1 VSSAADPTQ
10 TALRDEI
17 LGLAARLTAML
28 GKRAGGTFADAWQD
42 CARAGLLGMTVP
54 AQFGGRGYRHDQ
66 ALTAMMALGYGCRD
80 NGFAFSLATHQWACV
95 VPLWRFGDDAT
106 RRAHLPG
113 LLDGSRIGA
122 FAVTEETAGSETAA
136 MVTAAVRRGT
146 TYVLNGTKTYITNA
160 PVAQTV
166 LLIARSGSAAGHG
179 ELTAFLLDT
188 ASPGCTVGPA
198 MDASGL
204 AGAPLGS
211 LRLEDVAVP
220 AGAVLGRPGQGQF
233 ILGVAL
239 ELERTYTFAAGLG
252 FLRRMLDETVDY
264 TRTRRQFGGPVSRFQ
279 AIAHPLVNEQVNAEL
294 AELLLRRISRLHD
307 DGRRAYREAAMAKLI
322 IGGGLARTAL
332 LAVRSRGAHGFTS
345 AAGREVNDALASTIY
360 SGTSEIQRNIIGSFM
375 GL

>member
-1 VSSAADPTQ
+1 VADPIEA
-10 TALRDEI
+10 ALRDEV
-17 LGLAARLTAML
+17 LGQAAGLTGML
-28 GKRAGGTFADAWQD
+28 GKHIPGAFADAWRD

-54 AQFGGRGYRHDQ
+54 TELGGRGYRHAQ

-80 NGFAFSLATHQWACV
+80 NGFVFSLATHQWACV
-95 VPLWRFGDDAT
+95 VPLWRFGDDVM
-106 RRAHLPG
+106 RRAYLPG
-113 LLDGSRIGA
+113 LLDGSRVGA

-136 MVTAAVRRGT
+136 IATVAVRRGSR
-146 TYVLNGTKTYITNA
+146 YVLNGSKTYITNA
-160 PVAQTV
+160 PVANTV
-166 LLIARSGSAAGHG
+166 LLFARSASGGGHG

-188 ASPGCTVGPA
+188 ASPGCTVGPP
-198 MDASGL
+198 MDTSGL
-204 AGAPLGS
+204 PGAPLGS

-220 AGAVLGRPGQGQF
+220 AESVLGCPGQGQF
-233 ILGVAL
+233 ILGVAM

-252 FLRRMLDETVDY
+252 FLRRMLDETVEY

-294 AELLLRRISRLHD
+294 AELLLRKISLLHD
-307 DGRRAYREAAMAKLI
+307 EGRRAYREAAMAKLI
-322 IGGGLARTAL
+322 IGEGLARTAL
-332 LAVRSRGAHGFTS
+332 LALRSRGAHGFTS